1 MKSEYHGFE
10 VMYTR
15 VSIMQEV
22 GRLCRSFL
30 KMRSCGER
38 IAKRTLA
45 GLRFETDAGRQ
56 QLLTAVAR
64 PYEGGKAR

>member
-1 MKSEYHGFE
+1 
-10 VMYTR
+10 
-15 VSIMQEV
+15 MQEV